1 MKYLCYLVGPG
12 LAVTPSIGF
21 TEIFVAFVQFGGDNQ
36 ITFNTRAI
44 YKLAPF
50 LLTCYQ
56 RKDCGGDNDVR
67 SLHALDLPGEILLT
81 QIEGGKRYRTS
92 S

>member
-1 MKYLCYLVGPG
+1 MKSLCYLVRPG

-44 YKLAPF
+44 YKLAPSF
-50 LLTCYQ
+50 LLVI
-56 RKDCGGDNDVR
+56 REKIVE
-67 SLHALDLPGEILLT
+67 EIMMFEVFMPLICLV
-81 QIEGGKRYRTS
+81 KYF
-92 S
+92 